1 MSNCSAWS
9 APLHDDAPC
18 IRGPCFGLIGASP
31 WPPFTMSF
39 TVAEIAERVRGEVVG
54 DGSAILTGFAP
65 ADAARDGDLTFADK
79 ETYFAAAERGAAGAI
94 LVSGPFTSTIKPL
107 IRVANA
113 RVAVARL
120 LPIFFP
126 SGQHPQGVHPSA
138 VIDPSAKVD
147 PSAHIGP
154 HCVLGSGVEIGA
166 RSALMGGNHVGE
178 GARIGEDACLFP
190 NAVIYART
198 VIGNRVTI
206 HSGTVIGSD
215 GYGYVFD
222 EGRHRKVLQIGNV
235 VIHDD
240 VEIGANCAIDR
251 GALGSTVIGA
261 GTKIDNLVQVAH
273 NVVMGR
279 HCLIMGQAGFAGSTQ
294 LGDYTVIASQAGIAG
309 HLKLGKQSTVG
320 AKSGV
325 MRDIP
330 DGETVLGYPA
340 SPEKEAKRQWVGVQ
354 LLPRMIRRLNA
365 LEKIVEKLAGKLGVQ
380 P

>member
-1 MSNCSAWS
+1 LAWS
-9 APLHDDAPC
+9 LPPPLTSLA
-18 IRGPCFGLIGASP
+18 I
-31 WPPFTMSF
+31 SF
-39 TVAEIAERVRGEVVG
+39 TVDQISEHVRGEVVG
-54 DGSAILTGFAP
+54 DGSTLLTGFAQ
-65 ADAARDGDLTFADK
+65 ADAAQDGDLTFADK
-79 ETYFAAAERGAAGAI
+79 EAYFAAAEQGAAGAI
-94 LVSGPFTSTIKPL
+94 LVSGPFTSSKKPL

-126 SGQHPQGVHPSA
+126 AGQHPQGIHPSA
-138 VIDPSAKVD
+138 VIDPSAKVH

-154 HCVLGSGVEIGA
+154 HCVVGPSVEIGA
-166 RSALMGGNHVGE
+166 RSALMGGNHLGQ
-178 GARIGEDACLFP
+178 GARIGEDVCLFP

-198 VIGNRVTI
+198 LIGNRVTI

-215 GYGYVFD
+215 GYGYVLD
-222 EGRHRKVLQIGNV
+222 EGRHRKVLQVGNV

-251 GALGSTVIGA
+251 AALGSTLIGA
-261 GTKIDNLVQVAH
+261 GTKIDNLVHVAH
-273 NVVMGR
+273 NVEMGR
-279 HCLIMGQAGFAGSTQ
+279 HCLIMGQTGIAGSTQ
-294 LGDYTVIASQAGIAG
+294 LGDYAVVASQSGIAG

-330 DGETVLGYPA
+330 DGGTVLGYPA
-340 SPEKEAKRQWVGVQ
+340 APANEAKRQWAGLQ
-354 LLPRMIRRLNA
+354 LLPKMVRRMRV
-365 LEKIVEKLAGKLGVQ
+365 LEKIVEKLAEKLGPQ